1 MPSPQ
6 SSGVLATNCTE
17 YLTKSIRLNSAE
29 TLAKVWC
36 NADKPHG
43 KGVTP
48 TGKTLSDPLV
58 QTATKGELTN
68 ALSRLALAAN
78 PLLIVFGTR
87 KLGHDNPA
95 YGTP

>member
-6 SSGVLATNCTE
+6 STGALATNCTE
-17 YLTKSIRLNSAE
+17 YLTKSIRLNGAE
-29 TLAKVWC
+29 TLAKVWRS
-36 NADKPHG
+36 ADNPHG
-43 KGVTP
+43 EGVAG
-48 TGKTLSDPLV
+48 TGETLSDPLV
-58 QTATKGELTN
+58 QTTAKGELTN

-78 PLLIVFGTR
+78 LLLMVFGTR